1 VSDNSIVEHLSS
13 YDWMPSRIPVRDALA
28 TIVGK
33 GIELPKEKIPGS
45 HEQRWYPLEDGS
57 LKLLVPYENQPF
69 DQAMFHIEERAWD
82 HTTCDVCV
90 VRIPPMT
97 LCYVTKPPWLSRHT
111 PPDPYVD
118 LCTGCYEKYV
128 VNRRGV
134 VRRILW
140 KAERLVGIDGPL

>member
-1 VSDNSIVEHLSS
+1 MTHPDIDKLSS

-28 TIVGK
+28 AVVSKNIQ
-33 GIELPKEKIPGS
+33 LPKDQIPPS

-69 DQAMFHIEERAWD
+69 DPTIFHIEERALD
-82 HTTCDVCV
+82 HTTCDVCSV
-90 VRIPPMT
+90 HIPAMT
-97 LCYVTKPPWLSRHT
+97 LCYVTKPPWLSHHV

-118 LCTGCYEKYV
+118 VCANCYETHV
-128 VNRRGV
+128 INRRGV

-140 KAERLVGIDGPL
+140 KAKRLIGIDGPL